1 MLIYQK
7 SRFDKNPFWLRFL
20 DLLNLLQDWSGL
32 RLFPLQNSVHSMKC
46 RQTMLH
52 VECRTIN
59 HFSRLDKRIKIE
71 ITSYSYNFE
80 IVVYSFFDKNIFSF
94 SNKTKLK
101 LKTFFLSLCMD
112 LGFCCCAKSYP
123 NHAGTR
129 CCSPACF
136 QYRFPSSREI
146 LDWALKIKRSER
158 SF

>member
-1 MLIYQK
+1 MRNE
-7 SRFDKNPFWLRFL
+7 S
-20 DLLNLLQDWSGL
+20 SGNGNGF
-32 RLFPLQNSVHSMKC
+32 RLFLLQNSVHSMKC

-80 IVVYSFFDKNIFSF
+80 IVVYSFFDKNIFLSF
-94 SNKTKLK
+94 
-101 LKTFFLSLCMD
+101 CMD

-158 SF
+158 SFWIPFPFCSSDPRLKTVHPWMV